1 MTGYGKLEKFLSHI
15 EWILSE
21 LYWNVQAS
29 PSNNKP
35 KFEFTLAILLN
46 AHFVTF
52 QYLQK
57 DSIKSLAKNNCFQ
70 GNFNFYFILTE
81 TIKLNLIWGR

>member
-15 EWILSE
+15 QLILSK
-21 LYWNVQAS
+21 YFSNIQAN
-29 PSNNKP
+29 PSNNKQ
-35 KFEFTLAILLN
+35 KLEFTLAILLN

-57 DSIKSLAKNNCFQ
+57 DSIKSLPENNCFQ

-81 TIKLNLIWGR
+81 TIKFNLIGGE

>member
-15 EWILSE
+15 EWILSK
-21 LYWNVQAS
+21 LYWNIQAN
-29 PSNNKP
+29 PSNNKQ
-35 KFEFTLAILLN
+35 KLEFTLAILLN

-57 DSIKSLAKNNCFQ
+57 DSIKSLPEITNLPK
-70 GNFNFYFILTE
+70 LKSTE
-81 TIKLNLIWGR
+81 DDCYTLSLFTACIN